1 MCRGGPTE
9 LAEEVKQG
17 GKAADD
23 DGDSSDYND
32 DGNYDD
38 NKGLSR
44 AAQIDLFNG
53 LIILRKV
60 AGVDEMCGKV
70 SELREGQAEGILL
83 PQPDRTKERKV
94 EGLT

>member
-1 MCRGGPTE
+1 M
-9 LAEEVKQG
+9 AEEVKQG

-44 AAQIDLFNG
+44 AAQIDLFNE

-60 AGVDEMCGKV
+60 AGVDEMCGK
-70 SELREGQAEGILL
+70 
-83 PQPDRTKERKV
+83 
-94 EGLT
+94 